1 MGLVVTLEYLR
12 AGRWYPRGTAHEST
26 TGTFTFS
33 VPGVTRTYRAVLNQR
48 PGYYEYGY
56 SNAVTLV
63 AVP

>member
-1 MGLVVTLEYLR
+1 MKTG
-12 AGRWYPRGTAHEST
+12 HESAA
-26 TGTFTFS
+26 GTFATS